1 MAKKL
6 YELTDEHRAQL
17 KPWADKWIA
26 NSLSTKQ
33 MDDDDRAAMRVAMAG
48 MYAAAG
54 LELVPEHRQVF
65 CSGPVTGAIAA
76 SIAGGVWWLRENPDR
91 HIALFGRALGEH
103 ELLASLRY
111 ACAYAVAAAM
121 GVRPARRA
129 DTPTSAATEAATR
142 DAIEAATRDA
152 ASAATRDATWDATSA
167 ATSAAIRDATSAA
180 TLDAIEAA
188 TRGAASAA
196 TRDATR
202 DAIEAAIRDAT
213 EAATLDATRFLMAC
227 CTYWSSYVN
236 GGNHWSGWAA
246 YLSFFRHVANLDL
259 PVYEKWRHYESAATH
274 GGYRYMHKRFW
285 IVCDRPTTVGRDD
298 QSRPHCD
305 NGPQLA
311 WRDGFSTHY
320 IHGVK
325 VPAFVVE
332 RPADITVALI
342 DAERNVEIRRI
353 MISRYVGGVAAYIRD
368 AGAETI
374 DESGEG
380 VDHIVLRSRNRKGDT
395 PLVTLTM
402 VNHTSEADGSAK
414 EYTIRVPPTMK
425 SAREAMAWSEHRSV
439 EQYAPQFQA

>member
-1 MAKKL
+1 
-6 YELTDEHRAQL
+6 
-17 KPWADKWIA
+17 
-26 NSLSTKQ
+26 
-33 MDDDDRAAMRVAMAG
+33 
-48 MYAAAG
+48 
-54 LELVPEHRQVF
+54 
-65 CSGPVTGAIAA
+65 
-76 SIAGGVWWLRENPDR
+76 
-91 HIALFGRALGEH
+91 
-103 ELLASLRY
+103 
-111 ACAYAVAAAM
+111 
-121 GVRPARRA
+121 
-129 DTPTSAATEAATR
+129 
-142 DAIEAATRDA
+142 
-152 ASAATRDATWDATSA
+152 
-167 ATSAAIRDATSAA
+167 
-180 TLDAIEAA
+180 
-188 TRGAASAA
+188 
-196 TRDATR
+196 
-202 DAIEAAIRDAT
+202 
-213 EAATLDATRFLMAC
+213 MAC